1 MKHRFNNL
9 LFLLAVLLSAGNV
22 SCKEV
27 ASPSI
32 DTTTVKKFVLYDAM
46 HYSGKPDLTYERFS
60 RIDLLYESSLT
71 KPDPNNTAK
80 VILDIDKIN
89 TEAGLANYPNSVVC
103 TDIEQWFTDSSVS
116 GDEMA
121 SRLTTMFNVFRTKI
135 AGVKICNYGIA
146 PSALCVSRFY
156 DNGNSTETTL
166 INNWKAS
173 NVKRWISAGTV
184 DFFAPPVYIAQ
195 PDIVSW
201 ISDLKTTVNE
211 IKTHD
216 ATKKII
222 VFLWP
227 QYYNKAGS
235 PYYKQFIDISIWQ
248 HMLEAVYANCDGAII
263 WSSNTDEKE
272 AIVTWTDSRVQ
283 AMMGVTKQFIAA
295 HIGNIDNP
303 ETQTL
308 PTPVVTTLWENGAT
322 AGKLPAWFS
331 PTSSKTYG
339 IGAGNGHVYVAT
351 RDGVSGKNIFVY
363 NAASGDSITALNMT
377 GITGG
382 TLVLSDVGVTEDGK
396 IIAASMGNSNA
407 FKIYMYNNEAAAPTL
422 LLNLPYADEGGRTG
436 DLITVTGSYANAT
449 AKIWTAS
456 ATVPSQIWVLEMQ
469 NGVWK
474 TNRRLVD
481 TMSSN
486 TTGTTISIPCV
497 APKPDGSLYWK
508 AGSQSLWLIKAD
520 ATVNPLANKLSTY
533 ADENAIKYIG
543 HSSAYNLDYVALF
556 AYRTD
561 ECAIIVSLTPGDLT
575 TCKLI
580 ARTSC
585 LGLNANVGGLGD
597 VAVCY
602 DVNNN
607 PILYVVAAN
616 NGFGAYKVEGLA
628 LDPTGPTTVRPV
640 VDELN
645 LNIFPNPA
653 TGVVNISEMAM
664 SVKLFSASG
673 QLVKEAFMTKVL
685 HVEGLQGVY
694 LMQIESQ
701 IGKVTKRLF
710 VM

>member
-22 SCKEV
+22 SCKE
-27 ASPSI
+27 AAIS
-32 DTTTVKKFVLYDAM
+32 TTTAKNFVLYDAM
-46 HYSGKPDLTYERFS
+46 HYSGKIDLTSIGFS
-60 RIDLLYESSLT
+60 RIDLFYESSLT
-71 KPDPNNTAK
+71 MPDPTNNSK
-80 VILDIDKIN
+80 LILDMNAIN
-89 TEAGLANYPNSVVC
+89 TDATAANYSNSVVC

-116 GDEMA
+116 GTEMA
-121 SRLTTMFNVFRTKI
+121 NRFTTMFDAFRAKI
-135 AGVKICNYGIA
+135 ANVQIGNYGVA

-156 DNGNSTETTL
+156 DNGASSETTL

-173 NVKRWISAGTV
+173 NVKRWTAAGTV
-184 DFFAPPVYIAQ
+184 DYFAPPVYICQ
-195 PDIVSW
+195 PNITQW
-201 ISDLKTTVNE
+201 ISDLVTTVNE

-222 VFLWP
+222 VFIWP
-227 QYYNKAGS
+227 QYYDKSGS
-235 PYYKQFIDISIWQ
+235 AYYKQFISTSIWQ
-248 HMLEAVYANCDGAII
+248 QMLEAVYANCDGAII
-263 WSSNTDEKE
+263 WSSNTDENE
-272 AIVTWTDSRVQ
+272 NIVTWDDSRVQ
-283 AMMGVTKQFIAA
+283 AMMGVTKAFITE
-295 HIGNIDNP
+295 HNIVSINSQP
-303 ETQTL
+303 L
-308 PTPVVTTLWENGAT
+308 PSPVVTTLWENGAT
-322 AGKLPAWFS
+322 AGKLPIWFS
-331 PTSSKTYG
+331 TTSSKTYG
-339 IGAGNGHVYVAT
+339 IGSGNGHVYVAT
-351 RDGVSGKNIFVY
+351 RDGANGKNIFVY
-363 NAASGDSITALNMT
+363 NAASGDSIAALNT
-377 GITGG
+377 TNITGG

-436 DLITVTGSYANAT
+436 DLFTVTGNYSKGT

-474 TNRRLVD
+474 TERRQVA

-497 APKPDGSLYWK
+497 APKPDGSMYWK
-508 AGSQSLWLIKAD
+508 AGSQSLWLINND
-520 ATVNPLANKLSTY
+520 ATVNTVSNKLSTY
-533 ADENAIKYIG
+533 ADENSIKYLG
-543 HSSAYNLDYVALF
+543 YSSTYNLDYVALF

-561 ECAIIVSLTPGDLT
+561 ECAEIVSLTPGDLS
-575 TCKLI
+575 TCKMI
-580 ARTSC
+580 ARTPC
-585 LGLNANVGGLGD
+585 LGTNANVGGLGD
-597 VAVCY
+597 VDVRY
-602 DVNNN
+602 DTNNN
-607 PILYVVAAN
+607 PILYVIAAN

-628 LDPTGPTTVRPV
+628 LDSTGPTTVRPV

-645 LNIFPNPA
+645 LNISPNPA